1 MTTTRT
7 HFTFRVDTWTPDG
20 ESIVEHMWPVS
31 RTTRL
36 NSPPIVPPAT
46 VIEDRQRQ
54 ANAKDKTLIRRDD
67 LQSMSIS
74 DDPDNQN
81 QVTEPQIALL
91 MRASRT

>member
-1 MTTTRT
+1 
-7 HFTFRVDTWTPDG
+7 
-20 ESIVEHMWPVS
+20 
-31 RTTRL
+31 
-36 NSPPIVPPAT
+36 
-46 VIEDRQRQ
+46 
-54 ANAKDKTLIRRDD
+54 